1 VYKNRKMSTNTS
13 LRVHYWPSDNT
24 ELFCKDGEHVL
35 GVRFGEDGAPRF
47 HGTEEQSKSGGLQK
61 YHYDDVHSHLPLQVA
76 LNPHVLVHVIHYLAS
91 TKDDKPSDMAWVLLE
106 TAKEVGLV
114 QPVDYAP
121 ISSRRGLKEGQ
132 LTLHDITA
140 NDIIGFH
147 RDESNNNIMKL
158 WKYHFAPVSNSIV
171 DMKDA
176 LGCLGLRVVGVKANG
191 ITLEWHD
198 RTMGGH
204 AKKTFGP
211 LSSYIFEGPQDPN
224 TAEFQD
230 ALENLKHMF
239 GTDKPQYTEHSGRHR
254 EHHRN
259 KHKKH
264 RGHKHSGTHRSKH
277 SSNHSSNESA
287 TIKKKN
293 NNGANG
299 VYNTVKSG
307 IKKAASDVE
316 SGAKKVASNVESGAK
331 TVVKDAESGAKKA
344 ASDVESGAKK
354 AAKDVEDVYEDLK
367 TDGDKYIKEAEEYI
381 TDTNKYARKI
391 IGDLYK
397 PQTQEEDVVVVDE

>member
-176 LGCLGLRVVGVKANG
+176 LGCLGLRVVGVEDNG
-191 ITLEWHD
+191 VTLEWHD

-264 RGHKHSGTHRSKH
+264 RGHKHSSKH
-277 SSNHSSNESA
+277 SSNEPA
-287 TIKKKN
+287 TIKKKIE
-293 NNGANG
+293 NGANN
-299 VYNTVKSG
+299 VYNKVKSG
-307 IKKAASDVE
+307 AKKVAKDAESGAKKAVSDVE
-316 SGAKKVASNVESGAK
+316 SGAKKVA
-331 TVVKDAESGAKKA
+331 KDAESDAKKVA
-344 ASDVESGAKK
+344 NS
-354 AAKDVEDVYEDLK
+354 VEDVYEDLK
-367 TDGDKYIKEAEEYI
+367 TDGDKYIKEAEENI

-397 PQTQEEDVVVVDE
+397 PQTQGDVVVVDE

>member
-1 VYKNRKMSTNTS
+1 MYKNRKMSTNTS

-176 LGCLGLRVVGVKANG
+176 LGCLGLRVVGVKDNG

-264 RGHKHSGTHRSKH
+264 RGHKHSSKH
-277 SSNHSSNESA
+277 SSNEPA
-287 TIKKKN
+287 TIKKKIE
-293 NNGANG
+293 NGANN
-299 VYNTVKSG
+299 VYNKVKSG
-307 IKKAASDVE
+307 AKKVAKDAESGAKKAVSDVE
-316 SGAKKVASNVESGAK
+316 SGAKKVA
-331 TVVKDAESGAKKA
+331 KDAESDAKKVA
-344 ASDVESGAKK
+344 NS
-354 AAKDVEDVYEDLK
+354 VEDVYEDLK

-397 PQTQEEDVVVVDE
+397 PQTQGDVVVVDE